1 MKNFEVFK
9 NLLNENSSL
18 RVVCNGAN
26 DDQEVFIFFEK
37 LVEDWK
43 KNKKDNFKN
52 GISSFYDGW
61 WEENAVILMSTIT
74 LSLIYNSNWNKK
86 TNKSYKKEIVL
97 TDIISNLGGLNG
109 KKYYNYLSG
118 LANKKNN
125 LFYENDKN
133 NCYESK
139 GFLKHFGSKKSLKDD
154 QEELLLRDKLKKI
167 YNEKE
172 EIELIDNGI
181 HPLIVRNF
189 LKILSINSEILLGLE
204 KNVKFIIKSYIPK
217 IFVN

>member
-18 RVVCNGAN
+18 KVVCNGAS
-26 DDQEVFIFFEK
+26 DDHEVFIFFEK

-43 KNKKDNFKN
+43 KNKKGNFKN
-52 GISSFYDGW
+52 AVSSFYDSW

-86 TNKSYKKEIVL
+86 MNKSFKEEIIL

-109 KKYYNYLSG
+109 KRHYYYLSG

-125 LFYENDKN
+125 LCYEENKN

-139 GFLKHFGSKKSLKDD
+139 GFLKHFGSKKSLKDN
-154 QEELLLRDKLKKI
+154 QEELLLREKLKKI
-167 YNEKE
+167 YDKEDEK
-172 EIELIDNGI
+172 ELIDNGI

-204 KNVKFIIKSYIPK
+204 KNVKFILKSYIPK
-217 IFVN
+217 IFIN

>member
-1 MKNFEVFK
+1 MKNFEIFK

-18 RVVCNGAN
+18 RVICNGAS
-26 DDQEVFIFFEK
+26 DDHEVFIFFEK

-43 KNKKDNFKN
+43 KNKKGNFKN
-52 GISSFYDGW
+52 AVSSFYDSW

-86 TNKSYKKEIVL
+86 MNKSYKKEIIL

-109 KKYYNYLSG
+109 KKHYRYLSG

-125 LFYENDKN
+125 LFYEYDKD

-139 GFLKHFGSKKSLKDD
+139 GFFKHFGSKKSLKDN
-154 QEELLLRDKLKKI
+154 QNELLLRDKLKKI
-167 YNEKE
+167 YNKKE
-172 EIELIDNGI
+172 EIELIENGI

-204 KNVKFIIKSYIPK
+204 KNVKFILRSYIPK
-217 IFVN
+217 IFID

>member
-18 RVVCNGAN
+18 KVVCNGAS
-26 DDQEVFIFFEK
+26 DDHEVFIFFEK

-43 KNKKDNFKN
+43 KNKKGNFKN
-52 GISSFYDGW
+52 AVSSFYDSW

-86 TNKSYKKEIVL
+86 MNKSYKKEIIL

-109 KKYYNYLSG
+109 KRHYYYLSS

-125 LFYENDKN
+125 LFYEENKN

-139 GFLKHFGSKKSLKDD
+139 GFLKHFGSKKSLKDN
-154 QEELLLRDKLKKI
+154 QEELLLREKLKKI
-167 YNEKE
+167 YDKEDEK
-172 EIELIDNGI
+172 ELIDNGI

-204 KNVKFIIKSYIPK
+204 KNVKFILKSYIPK
-217 IFVN
+217 IFIN

>member
-18 RVVCNGAN
+18 KVVCNGAS
-26 DDQEVFIFFEK
+26 DDHEVFIFFEK

-43 KNKKDNFKN
+43 KNKKGNFKN
-52 GISSFYDGW
+52 AVSSFYDSW

-86 TNKSYKKEIVL
+86 MNKSYKKEIIL

-109 KKYYNYLSG
+109 KRHYYYLSG

-125 LFYENDKN
+125 LLYEENKN

-139 GFLKHFGSKKSLKDD
+139 GFLKHFGSKKSLKDN
-154 QEELLLRDKLKKI
+154 QEELLLREKLKKI
-167 YNEKE
+167 YDKEDEK
-172 EIELIDNGI
+172 ELIDNGI

-204 KNVKFIIKSYIPK
+204 KNVKFILKSYIPK
-217 IFVN
+217 IFIN

>member
-18 RVVCNGAN
+18 KVVCNGAS
-26 DDQEVFIFFEK
+26 DDHEVFIFFEK

-43 KNKKDNFKN
+43 KNKKGNFKN
-52 GISSFYDGW
+52 AVSSFYDSW

-86 TNKSYKKEIVL
+86 MNKSYKKEIIL

-109 KKYYNYLSG
+109 KRHYYYLSG

-125 LFYENDKN
+125 LFYEENKN

-139 GFLKHFGSKKSLKDD
+139 GFLKHFGSKKSLKDN
-154 QEELLLRDKLKKI
+154 QEELLLREKLKKL
-167 YNEKE
+167 YDKEDEK
-172 EIELIDNGI
+172 ELIDNGI

-204 KNVKFIIKSYIPK
+204 KNIKFIIRSYIPN
-217 IFVN
+217 IFIN

>member
-18 RVVCNGAN
+18 KVVCNGAN
-26 DDQEVFIFFEK
+26 DEQEVFIFFEK
-37 LVEDWK
+37 LIEDWK
-43 KNKKDNFKN
+43 KNKKGDFESE
-52 GISSFYDGW
+52 ISSFYDSW

-86 TNKSYKKEIVL
+86 LNKSYKKEIIL

-109 KKYYNYLSG
+109 KKHYYYLSG

-139 GFLKHFGSKKSLKDD
+139 GFLKHFGSKKSLKDN
-154 QEELLLRDKLKKI
+154 QNELLLRDKLKKI
-167 YNEKE
+167 YNKKE

-181 HPLIVRNF
+181 HPLIVRDF
-189 LKILSINSEILLGLE
+189 SKILSIDSEILLGLE
-204 KNVKFIIKSYIPK
+204 KNIKFIIKSYIPK
-217 IFVN
+217 IFIN

>member
-18 RVVCNGAN
+18 KVVCNGAS
-26 DDQEVFIFFEK
+26 DDHEVFIFFEK

-43 KNKKDNFKN
+43 KNKKGNFKN
-52 GISSFYDGW
+52 AVSSFYDSW

-86 TNKSYKKEIVL
+86 MNKSFKEEIIL

-109 KKYYNYLSG
+109 KRHYYYLSG

-125 LFYENDKN
+125 LFYEENKN

-139 GFLKHFGSKKSLKDD
+139 GFLKHFGSKKSLKDN
-154 QEELLLRDKLKKI
+154 QEELLLREKLKKI
-167 YNEKE
+167 YDKEDEK
-172 EIELIDNGI
+172 ELIDNGI

-204 KNVKFIIKSYIPK
+204 KNVKFILKSYIPK
-217 IFVN
+217 IFIN

>member
-37 LVEDWK
+37 LIEDWK
-43 KNKKDNFKN
+43 KNKKGDFESE
-52 GISSFYDGW
+52 ISSFYDSW

-86 TNKSYKKEIVL
+86 MNKSYKKEIIL

-109 KKYYNYLSG
+109 KKHYRYLSG

-125 LFYENDKN
+125 LFYEYDKD

-139 GFLKHFGSKKSLKDD
+139 GFFKHFGSEKSLKDN
-154 QEELLLRDKLKKI
+154 QNELLLRDKLKKI
-167 YNEKE
+167 YNKKE
-172 EIELIDNGI
+172 DIDLIDNGI
-181 HPLIVRNF
+181 HPLIARYF
-189 LKILSINSEILLGLE
+189 TKILSINSKILLGLE
-204 KNVKFIIKSYIPK
+204 QNIKFIIKSYIPK
-217 IFVN
+217 IFIN

>member
-18 RVVCNGAN
+18 KVVCNGAS
-26 DDQEVFIFFEK
+26 DDHEVFIFFEK

-43 KNKKDNFKN
+43 KNKKGNFKN
-52 GISSFYDGW
+52 AVSSFYDSW

-86 TNKSYKKEIVL
+86 MNKSFKEEIIL

-109 KKYYNYLSG
+109 KRYYYYLSG

-125 LFYENDKN
+125 LFYEENKN

-139 GFLKHFGSKKSLKDD
+139 GFLKHFGSKKSLKDN
-154 QEELLLRDKLKKI
+154 QEELLLREKLKKI
-167 YNEKE
+167 YDKEDEK
-172 EIELIDNGI
+172 ELIDNGI

-204 KNVKFIIKSYIPK
+204 KNVKFILKSYIPK
-217 IFVN
+217 IFIN

>member
-18 RVVCNGAN
+18 KVVCNGAS
-26 DDQEVFIFFEK
+26 DDHEVFIFFEK

-43 KNKKDNFKN
+43 KNKKGNFKN
-52 GISSFYDGW
+52 AVSSFYDSW

-86 TNKSYKKEIVL
+86 MNKSFKKEIIL

-109 KKYYNYLSG
+109 KRHYYYLSG

-125 LFYENDKN
+125 LFYEKN
-133 NCYESK
+133 KDNCYESK
-139 GFLKHFGSKKSLKDD
+139 GFLKHFGSKKSLKDN
-154 QEELLLRDKLKKI
+154 QEELLLREKLKKL
-167 YNEKE
+167 YYKEDEK
-172 EIELIDNGI
+172 ELIDNGI
-181 HPLIVRNF
+181 HTLIVRDF
-189 LKILSINSEILLGLE
+189 SKILSIDSEILLGLE
-204 KNVKFIIKSYIPK
+204 KNIKFIIKSYIPK
-217 IFVN
+217 IFIN

>member
-18 RVVCNGAN
+18 KVVCNGAN

-37 LVEDWK
+37 LIEDWK
-43 KNKKDNFKN
+43 KNKKGDFESE
-52 GISSFYDGW
+52 ISSFYDSW
-61 WEENAVILMSTIT
+61 WEENAVILMSIIT

-86 TNKSYKKEIVL
+86 MNKTYKEEIIL

-109 KKYYNYLSG
+109 KKHYYYLSG

-125 LFYENDKN
+125 LFYEDDNN

-154 QEELLLRDKLKKI
+154 QKELLLRDKLKKI
-167 YNEKE
+167 YNKKE

-181 HPLIVRNF
+181 HPLIVKNF
-189 LKILSINSEILLGLE
+189 LKILSIKSEILLGLE

-217 IFVN
+217 IFIN

>member
-18 RVVCNGAN
+18 KVVCNGAS
-26 DDQEVFIFFEK
+26 DDHEVFIFFEK

-43 KNKKDNFKN
+43 KNKKGNFKN
-52 GISSFYDGW
+52 AVSSFYDSW

-86 TNKSYKKEIVL
+86 MNKSFKKEIIL

-109 KKYYNYLSG
+109 KRHYYYLSG

-125 LFYENDKN
+125 LFYEKN
-133 NCYESK
+133 KDNCYESK
-139 GFLKHFGSKKSLKDD
+139 GFLKHFGSKKFLKDN
-154 QEELLLRDKLKKI
+154 QEELLLREKLKKL
-167 YNEKE
+167 YDKEDEK
-172 EIELIDNGI
+172 ELIDNGI
-181 HPLIVRNF
+181 HPLIVRDF
-189 LKILSINSEILLGLE
+189 SKILSIDSEILLGLE
-204 KNVKFIIKSYIPK
+204 KNIKFIIKSYIPK
-217 IFVN
+217 IFIN

>member
-18 RVVCNGAN
+18 KVVCNGAS
-26 DDQEVFIFFEK
+26 DDHEVFIFFEK

-43 KNKKDNFKN
+43 KNKKGNFKN
-52 GISSFYDGW
+52 AVSNFYDSW

-86 TNKSYKKEIVL
+86 MNKSYKKEIIL

-109 KKYYNYLSG
+109 KKHYYYLSG

-125 LFYENDKN
+125 LFYEKEKN

-139 GFLKHFGSKKSLKDD
+139 GFLKHFGSKKSLRDN
-154 QEELLLRDKLKKI
+154 QEEFLLRDKLKKI
-167 YNEKE
+167 YDTKE
-172 EIELIDNGI
+172 EIELIENGI

-204 KNVKFIIKSYIPK
+204 KNVKFILRSYIPK
-217 IFVN
+217 IFID

>member
-18 RVVCNGAN
+18 KVVCNGAS
-26 DDQEVFIFFEK
+26 DDHEVFIFFEK

-43 KNKKDNFKN
+43 KNKKGNFKN
-52 GISSFYDGW
+52 AVSSFYDSW

-86 TNKSYKKEIVL
+86 MNKSFKKEIIL

-109 KKYYNYLSG
+109 KRHYYYLSG

-125 LFYENDKN
+125 LFYEENKN

-139 GFLKHFGSKKSLKDD
+139 GFLKHFGSKKSLKDN
-154 QEELLLRDKLKKI
+154 QEELLLREKLKKL
-167 YNEKE
+167 YDKEDEK
-172 EIELIDNGI
+172 ELIDNGI

-204 KNVKFIIKSYIPK
+204 KNIKFIIRSYIPK
-217 IFVN
+217 IFIN

>member
-18 RVVCNGAN
+18 KVVCNGAN

-43 KNKKDNFKN
+43 RNKKGNFKN
-52 GISSFYDGW
+52 SVPNFYDSW

-86 TNKSYKKEIVL
+86 MNKTYKEEIIL

-109 KKYYNYLSG
+109 KKHYYYLSG

-125 LFYENDKN
+125 LFYEDDNN

-139 GFLKHFGSKKSLKDD
+139 GFLKHFGSKKSLKDN
-154 QEELLLRDKLKKI
+154 QEELLLREKLKKI
-167 YNEKE
+167 YDKEDEK
-172 EIELIDNGI
+172 ELIDNGI

-204 KNVKFIIKSYIPK
+204 KNVKFILKSYIPK
-217 IFVN
+217 IFIN